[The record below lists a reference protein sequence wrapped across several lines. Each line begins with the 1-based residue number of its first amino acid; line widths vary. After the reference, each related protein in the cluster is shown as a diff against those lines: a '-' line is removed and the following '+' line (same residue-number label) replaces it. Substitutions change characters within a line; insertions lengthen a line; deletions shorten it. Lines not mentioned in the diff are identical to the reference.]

1 MKIQNME
8 VKKSDFIFFQNEIL
22 EDMKKLENKI
32 NNIIISN
39 SNNLLE
45 KVNLNKNNI
54 EATNKKIFEIIKL
67 VNNEDDKIKINSYID
82 KFKTKIDEFTFA
94 NDTKMTS
101 LEKQLNEL
109 SFKYD
114 KLIISNLT
122 CPGFI
127 GKGCEYSNLRSFLEY
142 LREKLKEL
150 FNARDNQ
157 YREMRI
163 YKEKLETLINQLK
176 LQMNLNEAKF
186 SLYVNDTLKKFE
198 LRTNERFKE
207 LENKILNFK
216 ADNMQ
221 LTNDVKKKMEDLNI
235 QSEKMIEFKDDILIK
250 FNKNMAEMKN
260 ESIKNKN
267 ENELFKKEF
276 KDLKI
281 KFKEINHIVKDL
293 KNAINKSQSE
303 NLTDNNNYMI
313 NQYKYFSNINKNMNI
328 AYEQNKLFNEDLL
341 NIRYS
346 IGKNNKENII
356 NNNQNIIFDNN
367 KKNTEEK
374 EENVIGKEPLNNKT
388 DSINKNKDSTKILV
402 NNDKIEESK
411 SNINNLNLDEN
422 KDKNVFVKI
431 DKIKNNEI
439 NDANLKKLDN
449 INHNQMKNNT
459 NEINSLVE
467 NNLHFQKREITE
479 ASKDRT
485 QENKQNDFP
494 KSLRKNNF
502 RKMTKNEDKMN
513 KTYNNN
519 NKFLINRRYSVVNKD
534 IPTIS
539 IVNYV
544 IKNSNQHEKDSKEKI
559 NDLYNELNYNSD
571 CVANSNPS
579 NDISDIRMINF
590 NKEIKKNKNI
600 LNLVKINNIRKEILL
615 NNNNFSDVIESEK
628 EHNTEKRDNFCL
640 SDGNYQKDN
649 EKYLNKD
656 EFYSKINETKKN
668 IDELYFT
675 FNKKIHKLTRQIKN
689 LSAEIFNYHFS
700 KKLNKK
706 FSNFTTNNNSL
717 GKFNLNSV
725 IDLSPNHKE
734 LNQRK
739 FNKKFVSTNNDKSSF
754 TEEQNINSKLLLKK
768 LDSFLIKKFKE

>member
-186 SLYVNDTLKKFE
+186 SLYVNDALKKFE
-198 LRTNERFKE
+198 VRTNERFKE

-235 QSEKMIEFKDDILIK
+235 QSEKMNEFKDDILIK

-367 KKNTEEK
+367 KKNAEEK
-374 EENVIGKEPLNNKT
+374 EENITGKEPLNNKT

-479 ASKDRT
+479 TSKDRT

-559 NDLYNELNYNSD
+559 NDLNNELNYNSD
-571 CVANSNPS
+571 CVANSNLS

-600 LNLVKINNIRKEILL
+600 LNLVKIKNIRKEILL

>member
-186 SLYVNDTLKKFE
+186 SLYVNDALKKFE
-198 LRTNERFKE
+198 VRTNERFKE

-235 QSEKMIEFKDDILIK
+235 QSEKMNEFKDDILIK

-303 NLTDNNNYMI
+303 NLADNNNYMI

-459 NEINSLVE
+459 NEINSSVE

-544 IKNSNQHEKDSKEKI
+544 IKNSNHHEKDSKEKI

-600 LNLVKINNIRKEILL
+600 LNLVKIKNIRKEILL

-649 EKYLNKD
+649 EK
-656 EFYSKINETKKN
+656 
-668 IDELYFT
+668 
-675 FNKKIHKLTRQIKN
+675 
-689 LSAEIFNYHFS
+689 
-700 KKLNKK
+700 
-706 FSNFTTNNNSL
+706 
-717 GKFNLNSV
+717 
-725 IDLSPNHKE
+725 
-734 LNQRK
+734 
-739 FNKKFVSTNNDKSSF
+739 
-754 TEEQNINSKLLLKK
+754 
-768 LDSFLIKKFKE
+768 

>member
-186 SLYVNDTLKKFE
+186 SLYVNDALKKFE
-198 LRTNERFKE
+198 VRTNERFKE

-235 QSEKMIEFKDDILIK
+235 QSEKMNEFKDDILIK

-367 KKNTEEK
+367 KKNAEEK
-374 EENVIGKEPLNNKT
+374 EENITGKEPLNNKT

-479 ASKDRT
+479 TSKDRT

-513 KTYNNN
+513 KTY
-519 NKFLINRRYSVVNKD
+519 KKLI
-534 IPTIS
+534 II
-539 IVNYV
+539 
-544 IKNSNQHEKDSKEKI
+544 
-559 NDLYNELNYNSD
+559 
-571 CVANSNPS
+571 
-579 NDISDIRMINF
+579 INF
-590 NKEIKKNKNI
+590 
-600 LNLVKINNIRKEILL
+600 
-615 NNNNFSDVIESEK
+615 
-628 EHNTEKRDNFCL
+628 
-640 SDGNYQKDN
+640 
-649 EKYLNKD
+649 
-656 EFYSKINETKKN
+656 
-668 IDELYFT
+668 
-675 FNKKIHKLTRQIKN
+675 
-689 LSAEIFNYHFS
+689 
-700 KKLNKK
+700 
-706 FSNFTTNNNSL
+706 
-717 GKFNLNSV
+717 
-725 IDLSPNHKE
+725 
-734 LNQRK
+734 
-739 FNKKFVSTNNDKSSF
+739 
-754 TEEQNINSKLLLKK
+754 
-768 LDSFLIKKFKE
+768 

>member
-186 SLYVNDTLKKFE
+186 SLYVNDALKKFE
-198 LRTNERFKE
+198 VRTNERFKE

-235 QSEKMIEFKDDILIK
+235 QSEKMNEFKDDILIK

-411 SNINNLNLDEN
+411 SNINNLNLNEN

-449 INHNQMKNNT
+449 INNNQMKNNT
-459 NEINSLVE
+459 NEINSSVE
-467 NNLHFQKREITE
+467 NNMHFQKREITE
-479 ASKDRT
+479 TSKDRT

-519 NKFLINRRYSVVNKD
+519 KFLINRRYSVVNKD

-544 IKNSNQHEKDSKEKI
+544 IKNSNQHEKNSKEKI
-559 NDLYNELNYNSD
+559 NDLNNELNYNSD
-571 CVANSNPS
+571 CVANSNLS

>member
-186 SLYVNDTLKKFE
+186 SLYVNDALKKFE
-198 LRTNERFKE
+198 VRTNERFKE

-235 QSEKMIEFKDDILIK
+235 QSEKMNEFKDDILIK

-341 NIRYS
+341 NIKY
-346 IGKNNKENII
+346 
-356 NNNQNIIFDNN
+356 NQNIIFDNN
-367 KKNTEEK
+367 KKNAEEK
-374 EENVIGKEPLNNKT
+374 EENITGKEPLNNKT

-479 ASKDRT
+479 TSKDRT

-519 NKFLINRRYSVVNKD
+519 KFLINRRYSVVNKD

-544 IKNSNQHEKDSKEKI
+544 IKNSNQHEKNSKEKI
-559 NDLYNELNYNSD
+559 NDLNNELNYNSD
-571 CVANSNPS
+571 CVANSNLS

-590 NKEIKKNKNI
+590 NKEIKKKKNI

>member
-67 VNNEDDKIKINSYID
+67 VNNEDEKIKINSYID

-150 FNARDNQ
+150 FNARDSQ

-186 SLYVNDTLKKFE
+186 SLYVNDALKKFE
-198 LRTNERFKE
+198 VRTNERFKE

-235 QSEKMIEFKDDILIK
+235 QSEKMNEFKDDILIK

-260 ESIKNKN
+260 ESIKNRN
-267 ENELFKKEF
+267 ENDLFKKEF
-276 KDLKI
+276 KDLKV

-374 EENVIGKEPLNNKT
+374 EENVIGKEPLNNKI

-449 INHNQMKNNT
+449 INNNQMKNNT
-459 NEINSLVE
+459 NEINSSVE
-467 NNLHFQKREITE
+467 NNMHFQKREITE
-479 ASKDRT
+479 TSKDRT

-519 NKFLINRRYSVVNKD
+519 KKFLINRRYSVVNKD

-544 IKNSNQHEKDSKEKI
+544 IKNSNHHEKDSKEKI

-600 LNLVKINNIRKEILL
+600 LNLVKIKNIRKEILL
-615 NNNNFSDVIESEK
+615 NNNNFSEVIESEK

>member
-186 SLYVNDTLKKFE
+186 SLYVNDALKKFE
-198 LRTNERFKE
+198 VRTNERFKE

-235 QSEKMIEFKDDILIK
+235 QSEKMNEFKDDILIK

-367 KKNTEEK
+367 KKNAEEK
-374 EENVIGKEPLNNKT
+374 EENITGKEPLNNKT

-479 ASKDRT
+479 TSKDRT

-519 NKFLINRRYSVVNKD
+519 KFLINRRYSVVNKD

-544 IKNSNQHEKDSKEKI
+544 IKNSNQHEKNSKEKI
-559 NDLYNELNYNSD
+559 NDLNNELNYNSD
-571 CVANSNPS
+571 CVANSNLS

-600 LNLVKINNIRKEILL
+600 LNLVKIKNIRKEILL